1 MKRNCVCCKKEQPLN
16 KKHFQVV
23 KSFKDGYSYCCL
35 TCDKENKKVK
45 PQKKEEKFLKEKL
58 EVKIQ
63 HRDLVELITILGY
76 YKGML
81 ESSIDEEIPTGIL
94 IGCWRKFITNLK
106 NIMRRYEKLG
116 LYISSTT

>member
-1 MKRNCVCCKKEQPLN
+1 MKRTCVCCKKEQPLN

-63 HRDLVELITILGY
+63 HRDLTELVTILGY

-81 ESSIDEEIPTGIL
+81 ESSDEEIPTG
-94 IGCWRKFITNLK
+94 
-106 NIMRRYEKLG
+106 NIDRMLEK
-116 LYISSTT
+116 IHHEINKHNEKI

>member
-45 PQKKEEKFLKEKL
+45 PQKKEEKFLK
-58 EVKIQ
+58 
-63 HRDLVELITILGY
+63 
-76 YKGML
+76 
-81 ESSIDEEIPTGIL
+81 
-94 IGCWRKFITNLK
+94 
-106 NIMRRYEKLG
+106 
-116 LYISSTT
+116 